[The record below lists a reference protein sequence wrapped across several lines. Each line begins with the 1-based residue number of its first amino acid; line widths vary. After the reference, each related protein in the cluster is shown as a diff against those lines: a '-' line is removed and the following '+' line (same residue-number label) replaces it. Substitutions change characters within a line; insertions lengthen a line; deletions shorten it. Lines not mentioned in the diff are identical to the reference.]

1 MALGDRFGAP
11 PFRNDRSAAGSAA
24 RQGPTALGETSI
36 RLAREISEP
45 LRSDLVRWADWRSR
59 DRPGTDGDEEAVQ
72 STDLRG
78 EALHT
83 PINRHVIN
91 VGTTF
96 CE

>member
-1 MALGDRFGAP
+1 MVRIVGSRRGLVELDKLMRWLSANVFGAP

-24 RQGPTALGETSI
+24 RQGPTALGDTSI

-72 STDLRG
+72 STDLR
-78 EALHT
+78 
-83 PINRHVIN
+83 
-91 VGTTF
+91 
-96 CE
+96 